1 MVYGQRSLVVV
12 HQRQQTVYTQ
22 VWKGGASMKEESK
35 SVRVSLEAYET
46 LRLLQGDFAKQVGFT
61 PSITQV
67 IEYLASKEMK
77 ERNKNGV

>member
-1 MVYGQRSLVVV
+1 VV
-12 HQRQQTVYTQ
+12 HQGQQTVYTQ

-46 LRLLQGDFAKQVGFT
+46 LRLLQEDFAKQVGFT

-77 ERNKNGV
+77 ERNKS